1 VASHSP
7 VPEKTTTKPKP
18 TTPAPPADVFSATV
32 SVGASWDQGYVAS
45 VRVQNTGSGAASWK
59 VTVGHSDLNDLRL
72 LGTWG
77 AHGSQSGDNVVF
89 TGGPLAAGASVNFG
103 YQVSKS
109 GRGGARPSGCTV
121 VGGRCGV
128 S

>member
-1 VASHSP
+1 
-7 VPEKTTTKPKP
+7 
-18 TTPAPPADVFSATV
+18 
-32 SVGASWDQGYVAS
+32 
-45 VRVQNTGSGAASWK
+45 